1 MPVERRSYC
10 FGVPYKGSYTEVFNS
25 TSADGSPI
33 TNGTVKSVDTPMHG
47 FEQSICV
54 DIPAFSVMYFTVK
67 KAPQK
72 KKSES
77 GGKKTAAVKKVKKTA
92 DKADK

>member
-1 MPVERRSYC
+1 M
-10 FGVPYKGSYTEVFNS
+10 
-25 TSADGSPI
+25 

-47 FEQSICV
+47 FEQSVCV

-72 KKSES
+72 KKAAS
-77 GGKKTAAVKKVKKTA
+77 GDKKTAAVKKVKKTA
-92 DKADK
+92 KKADK